1 MKQQNLKKY
10 HSKIRKNRK
19 SKFKYSVPLL
29 SSLCLIILIWHQ
41 FQQYF
46 IFPQSE
52 SILSNQ
58 RQLLEEENNGDF
70 PDDPFTRKE
79 KQQGYIVLHCL
90 LMLYMFLGLAKI
102 CDDYF
107 EPTLEVLCE
116 KLDIKD
122 DVAGATWMA
131 AGGSAPELFTSIIG
145 VFFAKSDIG
154 FGTIVGSAVF
164 NVLAVISVCAYFV
177 PNLPVTG
184 WPLARDSV
192 YYCFGILIIISC
204 VEDQRVYWYEAL
216 ILLVFYVVYVYIMK
230 FNEKLEAIVMSQL
243 SSTSQSYN
251 KLQITMKYRN

>member
-1 MKQQNLKKY
+1 MQKRENLKKI
-10 HSKIRKNRK
+10 STKIRKNRQ
-19 SKFKYSVPLL
+19 SKFKYSIPLL
-29 SSLCLIILIWHQ
+29 SSLCLIIIIWSQ
-41 FQQYF
+41 FQKHSMF
-46 IFPQSE
+46 SQSHDIHMIE
-52 SILSNQ
+52 SISSNQ
-58 RQLLEEENNGDF
+58 RQLLNEENNGDF
-70 PDDPFTRKE
+70 PNDPFTLKQKKE
-79 KQQGYIVLHCL
+79 GYIVLHCL
-90 LMLYMFLGLAKI
+90 LMVYMFLGLAKI

-107 EPTLEVLCE
+107 EPTLEVLCD

-204 VEDQRVYWYEAL
+204 VEDQKIYWYEAL
-216 ILLVFYVVYVYIMK
+216 ILLLFY
-230 FNEKLEAIVMSQL
+230 
-243 SSTSQSYN
+243 
-251 KLQITMKYRN
+251 ITCLYYEI